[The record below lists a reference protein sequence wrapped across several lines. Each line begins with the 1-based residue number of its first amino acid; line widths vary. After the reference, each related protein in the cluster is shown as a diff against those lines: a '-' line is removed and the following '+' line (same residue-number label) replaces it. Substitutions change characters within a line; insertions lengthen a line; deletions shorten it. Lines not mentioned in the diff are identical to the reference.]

1 MPIQTASL
9 ATVIIGRST
18 ELSSVTDT
26 LAAISTNGAALVVDG
41 EAGIGKSTLL
51 SAIADWAVANG
62 YSRLGCSGLQSQSEV
77 GFAGIHELIHPVLD
91 HTPAL
96 PPRQRTALLTA
107 FGLAEGPTPD
117 RLMVSLA
124 VLGLLEESA
133 NRRRIVLIIDDVQWL
148 DQSSLEV
155 LAFVARRLSNAPLM
169 MLCAERTGLDGATA
183 YLDGLPRL
191 SLGPLAPEHA
201 RQLLSTTA
209 QHADALLQQR
219 VLEQAGGN
227 PLAVIE
233 LSGALSERGSSA
245 TFSGEPLPTTRRVE
259 RAFLSQLDDLTDNGR
274 LLLLLISA
282 SDGQLRDID
291 VAADLLGLV
300 LTDELAPLE
309 RAGLIRAGGDRI
321 HVRHPLIRSTVYGAA
336 PLSTRT
342 VVHRALADATVDL
355 VRAAWHRAEATFGT
369 DEQVAT
375 ALEGAARHAHARGA
389 GAESAAAL
397 RRAAVLSPEP
407 SSRVRRLTEAAEIA
421 RSSGLTAES
430 ISILGEAENL
440 GAKHCSAEQLA
451 ITRFVLNATAAL
463 SGQSAT
469 ELVALAGKFTDGD
482 AAQRRLLWAAA
493 IECRMHGLAEEPR
506 RDIVAAIS
514 RLDRGADD
522 PAVCMAMAL
531 LDDTGAGQALRTRLP
546 RFVNEVAD
554 DPLLLMALGFAAE
567 AVADRTHAMQ
577 CWKLVQSRSRT
588 SGSAADE
595 CESQRGASHL
605 LLQEGRIQA
614 AAIAAENALRLAR
627 DIKLPM
633 TAASAAATLA
643 RVQVWQGRFDQA
655 HETIAT
661 ARRLLAPDPAI
672 LWHDDAHWAAGL
684 LSLFTADPAEA
695 LGHLLKMTG
704 HRTSQRWAVAD
715 LAEAAAGSDR
725 AELVRPLL
733 AEIEDQARQLGTGLE
748 LMLAHRA
755 HALLAQ
761 TDDAAQ
767 DHFLAALAAGDDADA
782 ELETARTHLA
792 YGQWLRRQRRIT
804 EARTHLSSALAVF
817 DAAGAAPFV
826 DRAAA
831 ELRAA
836 GVATPAGTPRQG
848 PASDLT
854 SQELQIAQ
862 LAAAGLTNREIA
874 DRIYVSHRTVAAHL
888 YKMFPK
894 LGITNRNQLHT
905 VLGQQQ

>member
-1 MPIQTASL
+1 
-9 ATVIIGRST
+9 
-18 ELSSVTDT
+18 LSSVTDT
-26 LAAISTNGAALVVDG
+26 LAAISTSGAALVVDG

-133 NRRRIVLIIDDVQWL
+133 SRRRIVLIIDDVQWL

-209 QHADALLQQR
+209 QDADALLQQR

-233 LSGALSERGSSA
+233 LSGALGERGSSA

-282 SDGQLRDID
+282 SGGQLRDID
-291 VAADLLGLV
+291 
-300 LTDELAPLE
+300 
-309 RAGLIRAGGDRI
+309 
-321 HVRHPLIRSTVYGAA
+321 
-336 PLSTRT
+336 
-342 VVHRALADATVDL
+342 VHRALADATVDL
-355 VRAAWHRAEATFGT
+355 VRAEWHRAEATFGT